1 MLIHSIALAAALLAH
16 QPEDDESQTPKVVF
30 PHPLITEVLAIVP
43 KDDGDANMDGTR
55 DSSGD
60 EFVELMNPYD
70 EEIELTGYTLSDR
83 NAGGRGAVEFTFPE
97 FTLEP
102 GEIVVVFNGHG
113 MSPRS
118 DVGTGLSAPEAKHT
132 KLGVWVF
139 SMGITSEFAGF
150 SNKGDWVLLTSP
162 KGKPVH
168 VISWGEFKETLP
180 EDEELVVE
188 RPVDG
193 GQGSLCRYMF
203 GGPMVGHTALDG
215 RLMSPGKHPIE
226 SIYAEDDSGR

>member
-1 MLIHSIALAAALLAH
+1 MFIHSITLAATLLVS
-16 QPEDDESQTPKVVF
+16 QPEQDDKVSKVVF
-30 PHPLITEVLAIVP
+30 PHPLITEILAVVP
-43 KDDGDANMDGTR
+43 KDGGDAHMDGVR

-60 EFVELMNPYD
+60 EFVELMNTHE

-83 NAGGRGAVEFTFPE
+83 NAGGQGAVEFTFPE

-113 MSPRS
+113 MRS
-118 DVGTGLSAPEAKHT
+118 RADVGTADAAPKEKHA

-150 SNKGDWVLLTSP
+150 SNKGDWVLLSSP
-162 KGKPVH
+162 KGRPIDV
-168 VISWGEFKETLP
+168 VYWGTFKEELP
-180 EDEELVVE
+180 TGDELVVE
-188 RPVDG
+188 QAVEG
-193 GQGSLCRYMF
+193 GQGSLCRYMY

-226 SIYAEDDSGR
+226 SIHAEDDSGR